1 MAVLRTLLLACL
13 TCTACAVQVTMLDT
27 WKVVMLFQP
36 VRLRCQF
43 STAATSGTEPIV
55 TWKYKSFCRDRIAD
69 AFNPSSSAQQI
80 NSQVEIIS
88 VSEQTVCMNVCPTV
102 CPKHSLMCPQMHQA
116 DPNYNVYTDCPDSS
130 REVRNIATKQGT
142 SVTLGAEY
150 QARRITIV
158 DQATLSLERAG
169 WGDSGVYYCQV
180 ISVKDLAGNNEGFAE
195 VLVLD
200 WLFVVL
206 VALAGIILII
216 LLSICWCQCC
226 PHTCP
231 CYVRCPCCPERCCCP
246 RALYEAGKAAT
257 GSYVGSHAPTI
268 FTPIPG
274 MYPYNA
280 NPAIS
285 DMDGGSSVGN
295 SSRAPLLP
303 FDDGSNSTGR
313 NTYLQHDASGPR
325 VLYVTERELSNM
337 RPPSVPSYRNEFDR
351 MTELSSLHEGRSRE
365 RERDRADSSL
375 HMALREARER
385 ALPPLSDL
393 SEGESDE
400 EWQRSRHGEMRARSM
415 EVLDDWGRERRRGE
429 DRSRGRGRRSPSP
442 SASNDYYYPSVR
454 KGKARMKDFESDSR
468 NGRLP
473 PKSSA
478 MSRSYESALNEPQRS
493 PRSHPNSRTP
503 PTPGAPPSYRS
514 DDVDSRSGSGQGKR
528 KRKGLQGRESLRV

>member
-1 MAVLRTLLLACL
+1 MVVLRALLLACL
-13 TCTACAVQVTMLDT
+13 TCTACAVQVDVLDP
-27 WKVVMLFQP
+27 WMVVMLFQP

-43 STAATSGTEPIV
+43 SSSTSAGTEPIV

-69 AFNPSSSAQQI
+69 AFNPSSSAVQI
-80 NSQVEIIS
+80 NSQ
-88 VSEQTVCMNVCPTV
+88 
-102 CPKHSLMCPQMHQA
+102 MHKEGSK
-116 DPNYNVYTDCPDSS
+116 YNIYTDCPDSS

-150 QARRITIV
+150 QARAITII
-158 DQATLSLERAG
+158 DQATLSLEKAG

-180 ISVKDLAGNNEGFAE
+180 TSVTDLSGNNEGFAE
-195 VLVLD
+195 VLVLGQTTDKAQLLPGLSLNIPD

-257 GSYVGSHAPTI
+257 GSYAGSHAPTI
-268 FTPIPG
+268 FTPMTG

-285 DMDGGSSVGN
+285 DMEGGSSVGH

-303 FDDGSNSTGR
+303 FDDGSNSIGR

-325 VLYVTERELSNM
+325 VLYVTERELNNM
-337 RPPSVPSYRNEFDR
+337 RPSPLPSYHNEFDR
-351 MTELSSLHEGRSRE
+351 MTELSSLHEGRGRE

-400 EWQRSRHGEMRARSM
+400 EWQRSRHGQMRAHSM

-442 SASNDYYYPSVR
+442 SGSDDYYSPSVQ
-454 KGKARMKDFESDSR
+454 KGNGRRKDFERNGR

-473 PKSSA
+473 PKSSP
-478 MSRSYESALNEPQRS
+478 MSRSYESALDEPHRS
-493 PRSHPNSRTP
+493 PRSRPNSRTP
-503 PTPGAPPSYRS
+503 PTSGPPPSYRS
-514 DDVDSRSGSGQGKR
+514 DDVNSRSGSGQGKK
-528 KRKGLQGRESLRV
+528 KRKALQGRESLRV